1 MTKQHNDPE
10 LTVVAPVYNE
20 SEILDAFY
28 EEVSKVLHDAGISYE
43 ILLVDDGSVDDSW
56 AKMSQI
62 RQADE
67 RVSLL
72 KLSRNFGHQLA
83 ITAGMDYAAGQSVV
97 IMDADLQDPPSV
109 VPRMVERWREGY
121 DVVYGVRT
129 ERAGETLFKKATA
142 AMYYRILR
150 TLTRADIPA
159 DAGDFRLLSRRA
171 IDTMKRLPER
181 HRYVRGLTAWVGY
194 PQIGVEYERKARAA
208 GETKFSVRK
217 MMRFAADGILSFSSL
232 PLRLATLLGLS
243 VAALCIAYIV
253 YAIYLK
259 LALGVTLAGW
269 TSLIVAVL
277 FVGSV
282 QLICLGI
289 LGSYLS
295 RVYDEVKGRPIYVA
309 QEHLSSSSGLSE
321 T

>member
-1 MTKQHNDPE
+1 MTEQATEPE
-10 LTVVAPVYNE
+10 LTVIAPVYNE
-20 SEILDAFY
+20 SANLDAFY
-28 EEVSKVLHDAGISYE
+28 QEVSKVLQQAGISYE
-43 ILLVDDGSVDDSW
+43 ILLVDDGSLDDSW
-56 AKMSQI
+56 DKMLQL

-72 KLSRNFGHQLA
+72 RLSRNFGHQLA
-83 ITAGMDYAAGQSVV
+83 ITAGMDHAAGQSVV
-97 IMDADLQDPPSV
+97 IMDADLQDPPGV
-109 VPRMVERWREGY
+109 VPLMVERWREGY

-129 ERAGETLFKKATA
+129 QREGETLFKKATA
-142 AMYYRILR
+142 AIYYRVLR
-150 TLTRADIPA
+150 ALTQADIPA

-217 MMRFAADGILSFSSL
+217 MMRFAADGIVSFSSL

-253 YAIYLK
+253 YAIYMK
-259 LALGVTLAGW
+259 LAVGVTLAGW
-269 TSLIVAVL
+269 ASLIVAVL

-295 RVYDEVKGRPIYVA
+295 RVYDEVKGRPIYIA
-309 QEHLSSSSGLSE
+309 QEHHGGVASRAE
-321 T
+321 